1 MCVWKE
7 MSSLSRKK
15 SFFFLLILQ
24 VALSVEGGGEGHIIQ
39 GSWYGV
45 RSLVRQHSGDTVFRL
60 IWGQLT
66 AEDVGGD
73 ERLLSGQNPEA
84 LKDLFGGVV
93 VLRLPRHKVE
103 ESVEGDTAGVVR
115 VHDREDALEVS
126 VSHSLVGAESLDQAF
141 HAATTL
147 RGVLD
152 VITDGDEAV
161 SELFG
166 VE

>member
-73 ERLLSGQNPEA
+73 ERLL
-84 LKDLFGGVV
+84 L
-93 VLRLPRHKVE
+93 
-103 ESVEGDTAGVVR
+103 
-115 VHDREDALEVS
+115 
-126 VSHSLVGAESLDQAF
+126 
-141 HAATTL
+141 
-147 RGVLD
+147 
-152 VITDGDEAV
+152 
-161 SELFG
+161 
-166 VE
+166 